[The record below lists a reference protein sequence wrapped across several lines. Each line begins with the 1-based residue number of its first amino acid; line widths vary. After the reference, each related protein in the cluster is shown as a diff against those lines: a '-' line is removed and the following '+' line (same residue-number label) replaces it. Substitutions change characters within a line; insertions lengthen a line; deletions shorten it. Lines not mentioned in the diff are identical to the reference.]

1 MREKRGLSPEMC
13 LRLGRLFGTTPQ
25 FWMNMQ
31 SKVDIWDS
39 LALHEDEVK
48 AIEPSEKTT
57 IARHHAILPNPSQK
71 VASFALIS
79 ADDMAVW
86 FVDKEREIA
95 GEKRWIIPDGLLQCS
110 MEASS
115 REVLEAV
122 TTVVEEVA
130 EEFGANTAVALSRA
144 KAYVAENAE
153 ESDEV
158 DARELGREVFADQ
171 PRVAERFDRAV
182 EEGALPERVV
192 VEKAVAKRVTKSHKI
207 RTDTGIELT
216 FPAEYGENSDF
227 IEFFSTPDGRI
238 EIALKNIGA
247 IENR

>member
-1 MREKRGLSPEMC
+1 
-13 LRLGRLFGTTPQ
+13 
-25 FWMNMQ
+25 
-31 SKVDIWDS
+31 
-39 LALHEDEVK
+39 
-48 AIEPSEKTT
+48 
-57 IARHHAILPNPSQK
+57 
-71 VASFALIS
+71 
-79 ADDMAVW
+79 
-86 FVDKEREIA
+86 
-95 GEKRWIIPDGLLQCS
+95 

-144 KAYVAENAE
+144 KAYVAVNAE

-192 VEKAVAKRVTKSHKI
+192 VEKVNVVKKALRPTQQNPQGGISTMEAPIHVSNVMVICPECKQPTRTGKKR
-207 RTDTGIELT
+207 D
-216 FPAEYGENSDF
+216 ENGKKVRVCKKCGKD
-227 IEFFSTPDGRI
+227 ID
-238 EIALKNIGA
+238 
-247 IENR
+247 